1 MSVDADGLAT
11 FVYEHSY
18 IENKPAIKQYELCY
32 KAEDLEEIE
41 KHPDHV
47 TSLRLSGEYFREE
60 MITILDF
67 ASYGFSSLEYLYL
80 AFSVCFWTDVVKM
93 SSEWVSEWVWMCWS
107 DCWWWE
113 WWIDLPSLKEI
124 YVDDCAG
131 QEVYHVFIE
140 SNNAFLSLL
149 RLIIII
155 IITLISLIISK

>member
-1 MSVDADGLAT
+1 MKCWYYYFLFFLFNLLSVDADGLAT

-60 MITILDF
+60 MITMLDF

-80 AFSVCFWTDVVKM
+80 AFSVCFWTDIVKM
-93 SSEWVSEWVWMCWS
+93 SSEWVSEWVSECE
-107 DCWWWE
+107 CVE
-113 WWIDLPSLKEI
+113 VI
-124 YVDDCAG
+124 AG
-131 QEVYHVFIE
+131 DG
-140 SNNAFLSLL
+140 NDG
-149 RLIIII
+149 
-155 IITLISLIISK
+155 